1 MKRFHSDRGGEY
13 VDKKFNLDLQ
23 EQGIKHEY
31 SVAYAHEQNGFIER
45 DNIIIMEATRNILHA
60 RGLPKFLR
68 AEAVNIV
75 VHVLN
80 RTTTR
85 ALSGSM
91 PYEQWSGRQPDI
103 SYFPVFGCFAFKHM
117 LKELRTKLEP
127 KAQRMVFVRYAEDS
141 KGYRLWNPSGR
152 KISIA
157 SDVEFDESTST
168 NELTQIEVY
177 NDPQQY
183 LHVTV
188 GVGEQVIQRIVQIV
202 AHEVSPP
209 FAGDADIPSSDAVRS
224 SNHSRGMSRARDATS
239 QVVVSEHEISE
250 LGLDS
255 GTMDAEL
262 QAGLDNSSNIENI
275 PIQSPQRAQRAPER
289 YGEYG

>member
-1 MKRFHSDRGGEY
+1 
-13 VDKKFNLDLQ
+13 
-23 EQGIKHEY
+23 
-31 SVAYAHEQNGFIER
+31 
-45 DNIIIMEATRNILHA
+45 
-60 RGLPKFLR
+60 
-68 AEAVNIV
+68 
-75 VHVLN
+75 
-80 RTTTR
+80 
-85 ALSGSM
+85 
-91 PYEQWSGRQPDI
+91 
-103 SYFPVFGCFAFKHM
+103 M
-117 LKELRTKLEP
+117 LKELRTKVEP
-127 KAQRMVFVRYAEDS
+127 KAQRMVFVGYAEDS

-168 NELTQIEVY
+168 NELTQSEVS

-224 SNHSRGMSRARDATS
+224 SNHSRGVSRARDATS

-262 QAGLDNSSNIENI
+262 LAGLDNSSNIENI